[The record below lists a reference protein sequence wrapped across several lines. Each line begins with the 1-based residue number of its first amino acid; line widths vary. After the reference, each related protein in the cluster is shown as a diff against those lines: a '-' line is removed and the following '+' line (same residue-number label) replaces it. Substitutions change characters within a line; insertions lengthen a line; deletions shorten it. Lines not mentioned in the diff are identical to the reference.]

1 MREWSLET
9 LVARRRLGGFLTRP
23 RHNRPSDSSSMK
35 GDACFADVV
44 KALTGRLDPD
54 NFELCVADILR
65 DD

>member
-1 MREWSLET
+1 
-9 LVARRRLGGFLTRP
+9 
-23 RHNRPSDSSSMK
+23 MK